1 MPAVAETVLTVSVEE
16 LPAVTEEGLSE
27 AVAPEGAP
35 LTDSAT
41 LCAEPEVT
49 AVEMVL
55 VTEAFCTTLRLLGLA
70 EMEKSLG
77 GGGAVIVSDRVV
89 EWVLL
94 VPVPVT
100 VRL

>member
-1 MPAVAETVLTVSVEE
+1 MPGEAVPAPMVSVEE

-55 VTEAFCTTLRLLGLA
+55 VTEAFCTRLRLLGLA
-70 EMEKSLG
+70 EIEKSLAT
-77 GGGAVIVSDRVV
+77 GAVMVTVTVV
-89 EWVLL
+89 ECALL
-94 VPVPVT
+94 APVPVI
-100 VRL
+100 VRV